1 MSGAFPAA
9 ADTGVPAPIDL
20 PMPRVPGG
28 DEGTVVQ
35 AGEMDWA
42 ALARDPDFNAFAARK
57 RTAVSALLGVS
68 LVLFFAYPV
77 VCGFF
82 PGLLTPKVFGVVNV
96 GLLFTIAEPLS
107 AFALA
112 LLYIKLANTGFD
124 EASSRLIRRHTQGGI
139 R

>member
-1 MSGAFPAA
+1 MSGALPAA
-9 ADTGVPAPIDL
+9 ADTGAPETVGL
-20 PMPRVPGG
+20 PVQRLPGG
-28 DEGTVVQ
+28 DERTVVQ
-35 AGEMDWA
+35 ASELDWA
-42 ALARDPDFNAFAARK
+42 ALAHDPDFNAFAARK
-57 RTAVSALLGVS
+57 QKVVSALLGVS

-82 PGLLTPKVFGVVNV
+82 PELLTPKVFGAVNI

-112 LLYIKLANTGFD
+112 LLYVKLANTGFD